1 MAQQVPSSIFFV
13 VRPTDNQKSA
23 VADRLASVGTVEKL
37 PGEDLLLLQTRQT
50 ASDPEAAW
58 RDVRVALEETVSV
71 QPVLVDETGEL
82 HYPTG
87 EVTVRFYQPPTEE
100 ELQQLAAK
108 YHLRLRNR
116 NRFMPQ
122 QVVFNLADGNQCYLP
137 ILVEEIAGQDKV
149 KTAWANTLS
158 RYKRI
163 SP

>member
-1 MAQQVPSSIFFV
+1 MAQQVPSSNFFV
-13 VRPTDNQKSA
+13 VRPLDNQKSA

-37 PGEDLLLLQTRQT
+37 PGEDLLLLKTRQT

-58 RDVRVALEETVSV
+58 RDVRAALEEMVSV
-71 QPVLVDETGEL
+71 QPVLLDETGEL

-87 EVTVRFYQPPTEE
+87 EVTVRFYQTPTEE
-100 ELQQLAAK
+100 EVQQLAAK

-122 QVVFNLADGNQCYLP
+122 QVIFNLADQCYLP
-137 ILVEEIAGQDKV
+137 KLVEEIARQDKV